1 MAPLRDLELMIQSHY
16 PLIVIEKPAGRRST
30 PSARGPASAR

>member
-16 PLIVIEKPAGRRST
+16 RLIAIETPAGRRST
-30 PSARGPASAR
+30 PFARGPASAR